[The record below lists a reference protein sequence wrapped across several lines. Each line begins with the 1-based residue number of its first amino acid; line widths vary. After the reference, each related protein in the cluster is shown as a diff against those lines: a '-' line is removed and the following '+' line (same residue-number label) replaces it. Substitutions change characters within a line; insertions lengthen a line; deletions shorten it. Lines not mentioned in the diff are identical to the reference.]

1 MARIEMQI
9 GGFGGQGVILA
20 GLVIARALSLYDGK
34 EAVFTQ
40 AYGPEARGGASAS
53 GIVIDDEKV
62 DYPYPLHP
70 DILVLMSQEAM
81 TTYLPNM
88 KEGGILII
96 EENLVHMK
104 EMPKVSE
111 FHKIP
116 ATKIAEGLGNK
127 IVTNIVMVG
136 FISKV
141 VGDRIGLTKE
151 SIKRSVLEMVPAK
164 VRELNEKAFEMGYN
178 HQEE

>member
-53 GIVIDDEKV
+53 GIVVDDEKV

-70 DILVLMSQEAM
+70 EILVIMSQEAK

-88 KEGGILII
+88 RKGGTLII
-96 EENLVHMK
+96 EENLVHLD
-104 EMPKVSE
+104 EMPEVSE

-116 ATKIAEGLGNK
+116 ATNLAEGLGNK

-151 SIKRSVLEMVPAK
+151 SIKKSIVEMVPAK
-164 VRELNEKAFEMGYN
+164 VRDLNEKAFETGYN
-178 HQEE
+178 YEEE

>member
-1 MARIEMQI
+1 MER
-9 GGFGGQGVILA
+9 
-20 GLVIARALSLYDGK
+20 RRSS
-34 EAVFTQ
+34 Q

-88 KEGGILII
+88 KRDGKSILII
-96 EENLVHMK
+96 EENLVHMD
-104 EMPKVSE
+104 EIPEVAE
-111 FHKIP
+111 FRKIP
-116 ATKIAEGLGNK
+116 ATKIAEELGNK

-141 VGDRIGLTKE
+141 VGDKIGLKKE
-151 SIKRSVLEMVPAK
+151 SIKKSILEMVPAK

-178 HQEE
+178 YEEA

>member
-53 GIVIDDEKV
+53 GIVVDDEKV

-70 DILVLMSQEAM
+70 EILVIMSQEAK

-88 KEGGILII
+88 RKGGILII
-96 EENLVHMK
+96 EENLVHLD
-104 EMPKVSE
+104 EMPEVSE

-116 ATKIAEGLGNK
+116 ATKLAEGLGNK

-151 SIKRSVLEMVPAK
+151 SIKKSILEMVPAK
-164 VRELNEKAFEMGYN
+164 VRDLNEKAFETGYN
-178 HQEE
+178 YQEE

>member
-20 GLVIARALSLYDGK
+20 GLVIARALSLYDGR

-53 GIVIDDEKV
+53 GIVVDDERV

-70 DILVLMSQEAM
+70 EILVLMSQEAM

-88 KEGGILII
+88 RKGGILII
-96 EENLVHMK
+96 EENLVHLDG
-104 EMPKVSE
+104 EPDVSE
-111 FHKIP
+111 LHKIP
-116 ATKIAEGLGNK
+116 ATKIAEELGNK

-136 FISKV
+136 FIAKV
-141 VGDRIGLTKE
+141 VGDRIGLKKE
-151 SIKRSVLEMVPAK
+151 SIKKSVLEMVPAK

-178 HQEE
+178 YEEA